1 MKTIDIINMKI
12 VDIIK
17 KTFCL
22 QDKSMWINVC
32 GLVVDNKSHFTI
44 RVLKKELVKIKML
57 LSSLCKDKI
66 RRYAFSD

>member
-1 MKTIDIINMKI
+1 MKI

-32 GLVVDNKSHFTI
+32 GLVVDNKRLFTI
-44 RVLKKELVKIKML
+44 LLTTGNYPEYGIIKVNYL
-57 LSSLCKDKI
+57 YHEGIEVFTPFL
-66 RRYAFSD
+66 